1 LARAL
6 SSGFSRLAALT
17 ASLGTWLIG
26 TIERQIKALAA
37 RRREGATRPAERLES
52 TLDPRRLRQA
62 AFVRLRAEHDRLQ
75 ARIHA
80 MDRNYGS
87 RVPPRG
93 RPDVGEWAQLRK
105 LGRDARRLFEIQEAE
120 LLGPAAPKGNGRLPA
135 QQPSRT
141 TLAAS
146 VHPSPAGRI
155 AARARGRRQPRP

>member
-1 LARAL
+1 MAEGIDFTFEAI
-6 SSGFSRLAALT
+6 S
-17 ASLGTWLIG
+17 AS
-26 TIERQIKALAA
+26 
-37 RRREGATRPAERLES
+37 
-52 TLDPRRLRQA
+52 
-62 AFVRLRAEHDRLQ
+62 EHDRLQ

-120 LLGPAAPKGNGRLPA
+120 LLGPTALKGNGRLPA

-141 TLAAS
+141 TVAAS

-155 AARARGRRQPRP
+155 AARGRRQPRP